1 MINPIIPSDI
11 NSWSKAQTAE
21 YYIDEF
27 GWTLTPLIEGSKEPK
42 YPKEQQYGVSRRDL
56 LLDLNNGCNLGLFPS
71 GTHVVLDLD
80 SKSDQG
86 KSVQK
91 FLAQAGLRV
100 QPLPRERTAGGVH
113 VSKPASEIPHRRS
126 GLWND
131 LARGNR

>member
-1 MINPIIPSDI
+1 MSNPIIPSDI

-21 YYIDEF
+21 YYIGL
-27 GWTLTPLIEGSKEPK
+27 GWTLTALIKGSKEPK
-42 YPKEQQYGVSRRDL
+42 YAQEKQYGLGRSEL
-56 LLDLNNGCNLGLFPS
+56 LLDLNNGCNFGLFPS

-91 FLAQAGLRV
+91 FLAQAGPRV
-100 QPLPRERTAGGVH
+100 QSLPRERTVGGVH

>member
-1 MINPIIPSDI
+1 MSNPIIPSDI
-11 NSWSKAQTAE
+11 NGWSKAQTAE
-21 YYIDEF
+21 YYIDEL
-27 GWTLTPLIEGSKEPK
+27 GWTVTSLIEGSKEPK
-42 YPKEQQYGVSRRDL
+42 YPKGQQYSLGRSDL
-56 LLDLNNGCNLGLFPS
+56 LLDLSNGCNIGLFPS

-91 FLAQAGLRV
+91 FLAQAGPRV
-100 QPLPRERTAGGVH
+100 QSLPRERTVGGVH